1 MGNDL
6 EKKFRLPRPKEID
19 FPSCDE
25 KYNINIQQI
34 GEKNREKAEKELLAG
49 KSIFLLKSGNILV
62 SLLERDELKPRLLS
76 HLCIY
81 SIPNLKLVDKYTF
94 NIKEEEEGEEG
105 EIYSLDGAIQLKN
118 GNILTIYNKLYEFE
132 GESIKDGPKRSSEE
146 FQMTETYRDFIYFK
160 DPFDPKKT
168 IKKTRKIFN
177 FTQIMEA
184 IDGKVLYIK
193 GDKIIKCI
201 DSNTLDINFPSL
213 LTVKDH
219 WTIDIIF
226 QSEFYPDYLYICKN
240 LHTYEK
246 QCSELSVYD
255 INDFCNNKIN
265 CLFTIK
271 VSNSVTIFAYCEY
284 DKKYLLLDTIK
295 NGIYIFDMET
305 KTKVA
310 VCPLK
315 ADVGGW
321 YKEYGYGKMIKLE
334 SGHVTRMNG
343 HLQVID
349 IREGQIFE
357 SLYIPSVRVF
367 LVINQYIV
375 VIWKGYI
382 IVAKIY
388 D

>member
-1 MGNDL
+1 MGNKL

-19 FPSCDE
+19 FPSANE
-25 KYNINIQQI
+25 NHNINLKQI
-34 GEKNREKAEKELLAG
+34 NEKNREKAEKELLFA

-62 SLLERDELKPRLLS
+62 SLNEIDELRPRLLS

-81 SIPNLKLVDKYTF
+81 SIPKLKLVDKYTF
-94 NIKEEEEGEEG
+94 NIEEEEDGEEG
-105 EIYSLDGAIQLKN
+105 NIFSLDGAIQLKN
-118 GNILTIYNKLYEFE
+118 GNILAIYNKLYEFE
-132 GESIKDGPKRSSEE
+132 GESIKNGPKRSSEE
-146 FQMTETYRDFIYFK
+146 FPMTETYQDFIYFK
-160 DPFDPKKT
+160 DPFEPKKR
-168 IKKTRKIFN
+168 IQKTRKIFN
-177 FTQIMEA
+177 YKQIMEA
-184 IDGKVLYIK
+184 IDDKVLYVQWRS
-193 GDKIIKCI
+193 IIKCI
-201 DSNTLDINFPSL
+201 DSNTLDINFTTL
-213 LTVKDH
+213 LSPEES
-219 WTIDIIF
+219 WEYDIIF
-226 QSEFYPDYLYICKN
+226 KSEFYPDYLYICKN